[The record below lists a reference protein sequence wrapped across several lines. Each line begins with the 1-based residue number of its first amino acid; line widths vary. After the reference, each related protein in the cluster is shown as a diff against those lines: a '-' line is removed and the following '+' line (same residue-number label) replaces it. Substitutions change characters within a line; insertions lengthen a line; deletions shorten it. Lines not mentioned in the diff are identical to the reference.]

1 MNLIQEA
8 IEYIESRESE
18 EEFSYREVAKK
29 FKVGRTTLSRRH
41 QGTQRSNETWG
52 RDKQLLS
59 PQQEH
64 ELVLYIE
71 ICARRGLPPTREMI
85 QNFASTITKCEV
97 SQSWVT
103 RFLHR
108 HKDELTIKWSPRTD
122 RDRHK
127 ADSRFKYKLYFDML
141 HSKMQEH
148 DVDARN
154 TYNMDEKGFHVGVAK
169 RSKRVFTKASLTS
182 NQAKAA
188 VQDGNREW
196 ITLLACVCASGESLP
211 PALVY

>member
-1 MNLIQEA
+1 MI
-8 IEYIESRESE
+8 Y
-18 EEFSYREVAKK
+18 
-29 FKVGRTTLSRRH
+29 GRGTLK
-41 QGTQRSNETWG
+41 QSNYATKSK
-52 RDKQLLS
+52 RQQLLN

-71 ICARRGLPPTREMI
+71 RCARRGLLPTREMI
-85 QNFASTITKCEV
+85 ANFAETIMKCEV

-108 HKDELTIKWSPRTD
+108 HKDTLTIKWSPGID

-141 HSKMQEH
+141 HSKIQEH
-148 DVDARN
+148 GVEPRN

-169 RSKRVFTKASLTS
+169 RSKRVFTKASLRS
-182 NQAKAA
+182 NQAKVA
-188 VQDGNREW
+188 VKDGNREW

-211 PALVY
+211 PALVYQGSLGIQSSWVDAVELQKHQIFF